1 MHKICIWM
9 NIPSHYQSAFY
20 HALDARDDVD
30 LQVAYFNG
38 ASESRAAEGWKND
51 HELKPYERF
60 IDPCGTP
67 ADFVSAVE
75 GWEGCT
81 HIISG
86 YFSSELIE
94 YFCAN
99 SIRWCHWSEAPGVRL
114 AEALGYRTGLFRLFN
129 PLMLYCKRSEGR
141 RIRRYAIGAFG
152 QGRLAHKAF
161 RAMGV
166 PDGKIAD
173 LYYAPTGLSKA
184 DPCASMVEFANGRK
198 VFLAVG
204 ALCRR
209 KGIDLLLKAF
219 ASLDAADWCL
229 VLCGLDKSNGEYRG
243 LAAKLGVS
251 GQVLFL
257 GAYPVDRISEVY
269 CAADVFVLPSRF
281 DGWGAVLNEAA
292 SVGLPV
298 IGTDLCGGAWHVVD
312 DGATGFRARAG
323 SVRSLKQTMQHYVND
338 PALAR
343 PHGDTA
349 IRRFREHFSPQ
360 SNAERMVRALERWVG
375 Q

>member
-1 MHKICIWM
+1 MHRICVWM

-20 HALDARDDVD
+20 NALDARDDVD
-30 LQVAYFNG
+30 LRVVYFNG
-38 ASESRAAEGWKND
+38 ASEARAAEGWKNG

-60 IDPCGTP
+60 ADAGGEP
-67 ADFVSAVE
+67 ADLVSVVE
-75 GWEGCT
+75 EWEERT

-86 YFSSELIE
+86 YFRSELVG
-94 YFCAN
+94 YFCTH

-114 AEALGYRTGLFRLFN
+114 AEVLGYRTWLFRVLN
-129 PLMLYCKRSEGR
+129 PLMLFCKRAEGR
-141 RIRRYAIGAFG
+141 RIRRHAVGAFG
-152 QGRLAHKAF
+152 QGRMAHKAF
-161 RAMGV
+161 RTMGV
-166 PDGKIAD
+166 PDAKIAD
-173 LYYAPTGLSKA
+173 LYYAPTGLQKA
-184 DPCASMVEFANGRK
+184 QPCAPMVDFAKGRK

-209 KGIDLLLKAF
+209 KGVDLLLKAF
-219 ASLDAADWCL
+219 AALRADGWCL
-229 VLCGLDKSNGEYRG
+229 VLCGLDKSNGEYRD

-251 GQVLFL
+251 DEVLFL
-257 GAYPVDRISEVY
+257 GAYSVERIAEVY

-323 SVRSLKQTMQHYVND
+323 SVRSLEQAMRHYVDD
-338 PALAR
+338 PALAAR
-343 PHGDTA
+343 HGEAALRAFT
-349 IRRFREHFSPQ
+349 EGFSPQ
-360 SNAERMVRALERWVG
+360 GNAERVVRALESWG
-375 Q
+375 CP